1 MISNVSDNNPDM
13 VHQLKKG
20 LGNLKMPYSKNFM
33 TIQNKKNKNW
43 RPSQLLRYMKC
54 LVSVGDCST
63 LLGKLPSTVTQI
75 LATMADNIE
84 KLSQQIK

>member
-43 RPSQLLRYMKC
+43 RPSQLLRY
-54 LVSVGDCST
+54 SVGDCST